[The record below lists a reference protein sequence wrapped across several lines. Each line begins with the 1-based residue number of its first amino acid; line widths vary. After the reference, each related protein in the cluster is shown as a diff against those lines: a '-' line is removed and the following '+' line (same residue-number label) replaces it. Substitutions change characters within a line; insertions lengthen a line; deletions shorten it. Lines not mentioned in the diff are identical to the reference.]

1 MKIKGR
7 KSSNIIDA
15 RSDEVRI
22 KEEAKTRQYKKVL
35 ESPRALVNE
44 PVAWNNDKSAMDRMV
59 SIVNNPGR
67 NPRSKIR
74 KPPAAEG
81 KDPQPQKLSKG
92 RKRKNYENIP
102 DFEFFK
108 HTTKG
113 K

>member
-15 RSDEVRI
+15 RDDKSRA
-22 KEEAKTRQYKKVL
+22 KEEAKTKLDRTVR

-44 PVAWNNDKSAMDRMV
+44 PVAWNNDKTEKDRMLGA
-59 SIVNNPGR
+59 IYNPGR
-67 NPRSKIR
+67 KANPFYRPKLT
-74 KPPAAEG
+74 
-81 KDPQPQKLSKG
+81 KDDPEPQKISKG